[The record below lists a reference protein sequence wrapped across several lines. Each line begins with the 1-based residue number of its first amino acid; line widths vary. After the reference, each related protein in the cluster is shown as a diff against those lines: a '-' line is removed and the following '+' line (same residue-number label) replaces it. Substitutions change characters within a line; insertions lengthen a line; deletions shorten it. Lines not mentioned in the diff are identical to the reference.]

1 MEFIK
6 LEFLDHHKDSLDSGA
21 KKQTKKSQVQTF
33 RREQKIKTDF
43 SKSSILIGQMIL
55 GFGNSDF

>member
-21 KKQTKKSQVQTF
+21 KKKQKSQVQTF

-43 SKSSILIGQMIL
+43 FQIL
-55 GFGNSDF
+55 NSHWSDDFRFWKF

>member
-6 LEFLDHHKDSLDSGA
+6 FEFLDHHKDSLDSGA
-21 KKQTKKSQVQTF
+21 KKKQKSQVQTF

-43 SKSSILIGQMIL
+43 SKSLILIGQTIL
-55 GFGNSDF
+55 DFGNSDF

>member
-21 KKQTKKSQVQTF
+21 KKKQKSQVQTF

-43 SKSSILIGQMIL
+43 SKSSILIGQMI
-55 GFGNSDF
+55 

>member
-21 KKQTKKSQVQTF
+21 KKKQKSQVQTF
-33 RREQKIKTDF
+33 RREQKIKKNRFFQILNSHWSDDF
-43 SKSSILIGQMIL
+43 
-55 GFGNSDF
+55 GFWKF